1 MPILTRL
8 KSRRRCEH
16 SLMVE
21 RHYVIVASVGSS
33 PTVLVLFLIPYP
45 HSDIQSE

>member
-1 MPILTRL
+1 MLIEIILCI
-8 KSRRRCEH
+8 SEH

-33 PTVLVLFLIPYP
+33 PTVLVIFW
-45 HSDIQSE
+45 